1 MNNRKDAIMRI
12 ASRILAGLAV
22 SVLAS
27 VAQAQQYPDKAI
39 RMIVPFPPG
48 GGTDVVSRIVAA
60 KLGELTGWTVVADNK
75 PGSGGSVG
83 LGLAAKAK
91 ADGYTIVMAQ
101 NANLVINPILGKAN
115 YDPIAD
121 FQPIVLSASAP
132 QVLVVSKT
140 SPIKSI
146 PDLLAAAKAKPNGIK
161 FATPGVG
168 TSSHLAGELLQQ
180 RTDVKFMHVP
190 YKGTSQAIP
199 DLLGGRVDIYVASV
213 PSAMAHIQEGTMRP
227 LAVFANR
234 RSKDLPDVPT
244 FEELGIKD
252 SAAVTWWGMAAP
264 AGTPQAIIVRL
275 NTEINRV
282 LQLPDTKEKLRMAGA
297 EAIGGTVEEFSAL
310 IKSDVPKWT
319 AVIKGANVKGDD

>member
-1 MNNRKDAIMRI
+1 M
-12 ASRILAGLAV
+12 
-22 SVLAS
+22 LAS
-27 VAQAQQYPDKAI
+27 VAQAQQYPEKAI

-60 KLGELTGWTVVADNK
+60 KLGELTGWTVVAENK

-121 FQPIVLSASAP
+121 FQPIVLTASAP

-146 PDLLAAAKAKPNGIK
+146 KDLLTAAKAKPNAIK

-180 RTDVKFMHVP
+180 RAEVKFMHVP

-199 DLLGGRVDIYVASV
+199 DLMGGRVDVYVASV

-227 LAVFANR
+227 LAVFADR
-234 RSKDLPDVPT
+234 RSSDLPDVPT
-244 FEELGIKD
+244 LEELGIKD

-264 AGTPQAIIVRL
+264 AGTPDAIVKRL
-275 NTEINRV
+275 STEINRV
-282 LQLPDTKEKLRMAGA
+282 LQLPDTKEKLKMAGA
-297 EAIGGTVEEFSAL
+297 EAIGGTVQEFSAL

-319 AVIKGANVKGDD
+319 AVIKGANVKSDD

>member
-12 ASRILAGLAV
+12 ATRILAGLAL
-22 SVLAS
+22 SALAT

-83 LGLAAKAK
+83 LGLASKAK

-115 YDPIAD
+115 YDPITD
-121 FQPIVLSASAP
+121 FQPIVLTASAP

-146 PDLLAAAKAKPNGIK
+146 ADLLAAAKAKPNAIK

-180 RTDVKFMHVP
+180 RADVKFMHVP

-199 DLLGGRVDIYVASV
+199 DLVGGRVDIYVASV

-227 LAVFANR
+227 LAVFASR
-234 RSKDLPDVPT
+234 RSNDLPDVPT

-252 SAAVTWWGMAAP
+252 SADVTWWGMAAP

-275 NTEINRV
+275 NAEINRV
-282 LQLPDTKEKLRMAGA
+282 LQLPDTKEKLKLAGA
-297 EAIGGTVEEFSAL
+297 EAIGGTVEELSAL

-319 AVIKGANVKGDD
+319 AVIKAANVKADD